1 MTRIKLSES
10 EMRFMKMIW
19 NKQPVHSSVLVT
31 MCEEQFG
38 WKKSTTYTMLKRLEL
53 KGAVRNENTIVT
65 AVADED
71 DVRSKES
78 DRFMTEQFDGS
89 LPKFLAAFLGDKK
102 ITDEEAEE
110 LKRLIDS
117 YVEG

>member
-1 MTRIKLSES
+1 MTSIKLSES

-19 NKQPVHSSVLVT
+19 RKQPVHSSVLVD
-31 MCEEQFG
+31 MCAEQFG

-53 KGAVRNENTIVT
+53 KGAVKNENTIVR
-65 AVADED
+65 AIADED

-78 DRFMTEQFDGS
+78 DRFVTEQFDGS
-89 LPKFLAAFLGDKK
+89 LPRFIAAFLGDKK

-110 LKRLIDS
+110 LKKLIDS
-117 YVEG
+117 YVED

>member
-1 MTRIKLSES
+1 MTPIRLSES

-19 NKQPVHSSVLVT
+19 NRQPVHSSVLVAL
-31 MCEEQFG
+31 CEEQFG

-53 KGAVRNENTIVT
+53 KGAVKNENTIVK
-65 AVADED
+65 ALADED

-78 DRFMTEQFDGS
+78 DRFVTEQFDGS
-89 LPKFLAAFLGDKK
+89 LPKFIAAFLGDKK
-102 ITDEEAEE
+102 ITDAEAEE

-117 YVEG
+117 YVED